1 MSQIEKKQMKQ
12 VKIRLKTLSS
22 IILTPR
28 EQTMKTII
36 QENKT
41 GYLYQ
46 FYHYGDTEDCGTKE
60 YYIPGS
66 SLKGAIGKEN
76 IKPNRLF
83 VDDIRICPENIEVK
97 QLQKIQNLGTEHAEK
112 QIAPAIKAEI
122 FFPMVYVEMLN
133 PDVTVQGEMFCDGD
147 LRSVFEQMHY
157 QTIQRLKN
165 WKDYRYAMITELS
178 QNKSRRIQFEKETD
192 IVAEKL
198 EALVYRKDQKHYLM
212 LLGGYKGKILMGVQN
227 YKEKNELIPVS
238 FFKDEKTS
246 YPYGLTEIEIVE
258 ENDR

>member
-97 QLQKIQNLGTEHAEK
+97 QLQKIQNLGTEPVSYTHLSPSVNAREK
-112 QIAPAIKAEI
+112 LAIK
-122 FFPMVYVEMLN
+122 P
-133 PDVTVQGEMFCDGD
+133 G
-147 LRSVFEQMHY
+147 LR
-157 QTIQRLKN
+157 
-165 WKDYRYAMITELS
+165 A
-178 QNKSRRIQFEKETD
+178 
-192 IVAEKL
+192 
-198 EALVYRKDQKHYLM
+198 
-212 LLGGYKGKILMGVQN
+212 
-227 YKEKNELIPVS
+227 S
-238 FFKDEKTS
+238 FSLASLRE
-246 YPYGLTEIEIVE
+246 
-258 ENDR
+258 